1 MIIKSAVYRAS
12 HFKQRNKG
20 LSIAAISEN
29 KVSSIERKSFLT
41 EKNGESKEV
50 STISAA
56 RDSFCRQNILC
67 MV

>member
-1 MIIKSAVYRAS
+1 MRDLSLSNSLV
-12 HFKQRNKG
+12 
-20 LSIAAISEN
+20 LSIAAINEN

-50 STISAA
+50 PTISAA